1 MTLMINVSPIRILC
15 TIHVFIYLNGMLI
28 PPCRF
33 PSSAKVVAW
42 CGENVLRKKNLMLSG
57 DVCPRKISLLSLLD
71 FFINLLQF
79 RFVFILSHEVKKSCF
94 INRQY
99 FLELEEKK
107 LNVSTYEIWK
117 RLMNNTSLCTQK
129 RCFNQSQC

>member
-1 MTLMINVSPIRILC
+1 MYPPFVSYAPSMSSFISTACWFLLV
-15 TIHVFIYLNGMLI
+15 VFHQVRRLLHD
-28 PPCRF
+28 
-33 PSSAKVVAW
+33 VVKMYWEKKTW
-42 CGENVLRKKNLMLSG
+42 CLVVM
-57 DVCPRKISLLSLLD
+57 CAPRKISLLSLLD

-79 RFVFILSHEVKKSCF
+79 RFFFILSHEVKKSCF